1 MTDVSPPQPSLAEK
15 FCQFNDRSKSPYHA
29 VHEIRIALEA
39 AGFIEVH
46 ESDAWDGVVKPG
58 GNYFVI
64 RHGSTIVAFSVDSSI
79 PPTPSASIANGQTE
93 IETET
98 GHRTTING
106 SATNGT
112 VLPTST
118 TTDNSNIELQYPAF
132 SIIAAHTDSP
142 CFKLKPVSKSGAHG
156 YAQVGVEC
164 YGGGLWHT
172 WFDRDL
178 TVAGRVIARD
188 EGGQL
193 QKLLVDVERPILRIP
208 NLAIHLSRNVN
219 TEGFKVNKESDTVPI
234 IATQLAVEANAK
246 AVQEQQEDEE
256 RSSGEKITE
265 TSAADD
271 STKIQKQTQREPAR
285 GDKNGFK
292 QPDITDRHAPIL
304 LRAIADKLDINASQI
319 VDMDLCV
326 ADTHKATIGGALNEF
341 LNAPRLDNLASC
353 YTGLTALLKSSLLV
367 SSTAH
372 SNGNTSPTNTNNHT
386 PMVRVLACFDH
397 EEVGSTSAVGADS
410 ALLHNLLLRVCRAL
424 QLDFDRMVSRSLLVS
439 ADMAHAIHPNYAS
452 KHESKHR
459 PALGNGL
466 VIKTNQNQ
474 RYATNGL
481 SGFVVR
487 EAARRCNVPVQEFVV
502 PNDKG
507 CGSTVG
513 PALASKTGMLTVDVG
528 QPQLA
533 MHSVRE
539 VCAVKDFVLVV
550 DLFAEL
556 LCNHCEILDSLS

>member
-1 MTDVSPPQPSLAEK
+1 MTDVSPPQPSLADK

-29 VHEIRIALEA
+29 VHEARTALEA

-46 ESDAWDGVVKPG
+46 ESEAWDGLVKPG
-58 GNYFVI
+58 GKYFVI

-79 PPTPSASIANGQTE
+79 PPSPSTSTANGQTD

-98 GHRTTING
+98 GHRINTN
-106 SATNGT
+106 STTNGT
-112 VLPTST
+112 VLPTG
-118 TTDNSNIELQYPAF
+118 TDNDNNNTGFQYPAF

-178 TVAGRVIARD
+178 TVAGRVIIRD
-188 EGGQL
+188 ENGQL
-193 QKLLVDVERPILRIP
+193 QRLLVDVERPILRIP

-219 TEGFKVNKESDTVPI
+219 AEGFKVNKESDTVPI

-246 AVQEQQEDEE
+246 AVQEEQQEEGE
-256 RSSGEKITE
+256 RNSQEK
-265 TSAADD
+265 TSEMSVGDDD
-271 STKIQKQTQREPAR
+271 SMKIRKQSQGKLTK
-285 GDKNGFK
+285 DKNGFK

-304 LRAIADKLDINASQI
+304 LRAIADKLDISASQI
-319 VDMDLCV
+319 VDLDLCV

-353 YTGLTALLKSSLLV
+353 YTGLTALLKSSLP
-367 SSTAH
+367 STAH
-372 SNGNTSPTNTNNHT
+372 SNSDTSPTNTSSHT
-386 PMVRVLACFDH
+386 PMIRVLACFDH

-410 ALLHNLLLRVCRAL
+410 ALLHNLLLRVCRTL

-539 VCAVKDFVLVV
+539 VCAVKDFALVV
-550 DLFAEL
+550 DLFTEL